1 MGTARD
7 MLVLSYWT
15 GLAAVIGNGRAQ
27 RARTDK
33 NDCLEHG
40 LVAQSE
46 NPVFWDWVFWQSFT
60 DTQDPGGN
68 GEGGNSEKG
77 SREGR
82 GKLAAEKNKITVA

>member
-15 GLAAVIGNGRAQ
+15 GLAVVIGNGRTQ

-68 GEGGNSEKG
+68 GEKSEKG
-77 SREGR
+77 NRERR
-82 GKLAAEKNKITVA
+82 GKLAAEKKNNK